1 MELPNEHFDDFSIE
15 FKKINPEDFDGFEV
29 DKVEI
34 SPNEDGYIKEELHSK
49 TDIDEKNTMVIN
61 VGVGQGKTY
70 SIIEIVK
77 KYHQETDYII
87 FIASPFVSLVEQY
100 YHKVSESGI
109 P

>member
-29 DKVEI
+29 DKVKI

-49 TDIDEKNTMVIN
+49 TNIDEKNTMVIN

-70 SIIEIVK
+70 
-77 KYHQETDYII
+77 YRNC
-87 FIASPFVSLVEQY
+87 
-100 YHKVSESGI
+100 
-109 P
+109 